1 MTYDEIVKLAL
12 ELPGAEES
20 TSYGTPALKVA
31 GKMLARK
38 HQDGVSIVLR
48 VSFDEREMLMEAEPA
63 TFYITDHYR
72 NYPALLARI
81 ETVDPGTLKRLLEQT
96 WREVAP
102 KKLLKAAGID
112 PLPSN

>member
-1 MTYDEIVKLAL
+1 MTYDEIIALAKQ
-12 ELPGAEES
+12 LPGVEES

-48 VSFDEREMLMEAEPA
+48 VSFDEREMLMQAEPE

-81 ETVDPGTLKRLLEQT
+81 ATVHPGTLQRLLTQT
-96 WREVAP
+96 WQEVAP
-102 KKLLKAAGID
+102 KKLQAG
-112 PLPSN
+112 LGRQ

>member
-1 MTYDEIVKLAL
+1 MTYDEIRQMALAM
-12 ELPGAEES
+12 PGVEES
-20 TSYGTPALKVA
+20 TSYGTPALKVF

-48 VSFDEREMLMEAEPA
+48 VSFDEREMLMEVEPE

-81 ETVDPGTLKRLLEQT
+81 ETVDPGTLRRLLEQT
-96 WREVAP
+96 WRLVAP
-102 KKLLKAAGID
+102 KKLLKAAGV
-112 PLPSN
+112 L